1 MRKGKQ
7 MGGNGPSLSHFV
19 VVSLAFWDL
28 GFSSPCFCLL
38 TIFSFKFCL
47 DYDDNGSQVHLFTT
61 VGPYWST
68 LAWFFWSV
76 LNCLFICVKLCIFEV
91 SC

>member
-1 MRKGKQ
+1 

-28 GFSSPCFCLL
+28 GFSSLCFCL

-47 DYDDNGSQVHLFTT
+47 DYDDNGSQAHLFTE
-61 VGPYWST
+61 GPYWST
-68 LAWFFWSV
+68 LAFADFLTPGFFGQ
-76 LNCLFICVKLCIFEV
+76 F
-91 SC
+91 